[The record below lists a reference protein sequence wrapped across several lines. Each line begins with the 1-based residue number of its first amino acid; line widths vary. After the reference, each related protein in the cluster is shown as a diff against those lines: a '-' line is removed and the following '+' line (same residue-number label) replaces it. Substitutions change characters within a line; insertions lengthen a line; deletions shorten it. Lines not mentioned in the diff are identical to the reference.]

1 MLLNRPLSALHAGRL
16 LGIAC
21 ATMLTTSCATPTT
34 PVEAPAQAKSSAIV
48 VDRAA
53 APKEAAVVPCL
64 ALAIIVYHA
73 PQTHPEVD
81 QWLAGD
87 LVDSANR
94 WDRPDTVDSIRKH
107 NAVVRDRCP
116 GK

>member
-1 MLLNRPLSALHAGRL
+1 M
-16 LGIAC
+16 
-21 ATMLTTSCATPTT
+21 
-34 PVEAPAQAKSSAIV
+34 
-48 VDRAA
+48 
-53 APKEAAVVPCL
+53 PCL

-73 PQTHPEVD
+73 PQTYPEVD
-81 QWLAGD
+81 QWLAGE
-87 LVDSANR
+87 LADSANR